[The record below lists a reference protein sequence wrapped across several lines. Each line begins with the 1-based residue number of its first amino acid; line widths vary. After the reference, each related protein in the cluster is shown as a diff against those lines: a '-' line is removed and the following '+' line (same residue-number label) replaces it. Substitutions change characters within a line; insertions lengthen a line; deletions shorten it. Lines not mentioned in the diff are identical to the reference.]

1 MRHTSALIVA
11 LLVQLSYVV
20 ACPASEYSTTT
31 DPLPGDCL
39 RKAAHAANEED
50 LASYV
55 SCFSSDCQ
63 GRVRQQAGLLF
74 AMHDLS
80 LELRDSHVLSES
92 PRSAEV
98 AISYDATLT
107 AATFRVVSLVLLKQ
121 ERDGW
126 KIQREKVQSVTPVA
140 SGGMPI
146 QNTSMCIGGS
156 CATRSPCAGGRCGV
170 GGSNSFDVKS
180 YLDGK

>member
-1 MRHTSALIVA
+1 MRNTSALLVA
-11 LLVQLSYVV
+11 LLVQLSCGV
-20 ACPASEYSTTT
+20 ACPASEYGTTT
-31 DPLPGDCL
+31 DPMPGDCL
-39 RKAAHAANEED
+39 RKAADAANEED
-50 LASYV
+50 LTSYV

-80 LELRDSHVLSES
+80 LDLRDSHVLSES
-92 PRSAEV
+92 ARSAEV
-98 AISYDATLT
+98 AVNYDATLT
-107 AATFRVVSLVLLKQ
+107 ATTFRVVSLVLLKQ

-126 KIQREKVQSVTPVA
+126 KIQRERVQSVTPIA
-140 SGGMPI
+140 SSGMPL
-146 QNTSMCIGGS
+146 QSTSMCIGGS

-170 GGSNSFDVKS
+170 GGNNSFDVKS